1 MKKRT
6 IVIII
11 IFSILLGYL
20 IGNNLGI
27 FSPDSRSYLP
37 TYTPGVTK
45 DITQD
50 SLAFSDIVKAIS
62 PAVVNIS
69 TTKTIKKELRH
80 FSPFF
85 DSPFEEFFE
94 SFRIPKKW
102 KEQNLGSGVIVSSD
116 GYIITNYHVVEKADE
131 IKVTLYDKETY
142 KGKIIGTDP
151 KTDIAIIKISAK
163 NLPAVK
169 WGDSDI
175 LQVGEF
181 VLAFGNP
188 YGFSHTVTMGIVSA
202 VGRANVGIAD
212 YEDFI
217 QTDAA
222 INPGNSGGP
231 LVSIKGELVGI
242 NTAIFSRTGGYQ
254 GIGFAVPS
262 NMVISVMTQLIEEG
276 KVTRGWLGVTIQN
289 ITPELAKEFGLKKP
303 GGALITDIF
312 KESPAEKAGLQ
323 RGDIILEVNGKK
335 IKDVESLR
343 NTVAQ
348 TKVGSTIK
356 LKVIRNGKHISL
368 KVAVTEFPKN
378 LAEVMPG
385 KPKEG
390 MAEKNELVG
399 LSVIELT
406 TEIAKQLGLPRDEKG
421 VVIVRVEP
429 YSNAD
434 EGGFK
439 KGDVI
444 QEMKRKKVNNLRDF
458 NNIVSRL
465 KEGDTVLLYV
475 NRGGKKFYRTI
486 EINF

>member
-1 MKKRT
+1 
-6 IVIII
+6 
-11 IFSILLGYL
+11 
-20 IGNNLGI
+20 
-27 FSPDSRSYLP
+27 
-37 TYTPGVTK
+37 
-45 DITQD
+45 
-50 SLAFSDIVKAIS
+50 
-62 PAVVNIS
+62 
-69 TTKTIKKELRH
+69 
-80 FSPFF
+80 
-85 DSPFEEFFE
+85 
-94 SFRIPKKW
+94 
-102 KEQNLGSGVIVSSD
+102 
-116 GYIITNYHVVEKADE
+116 
-131 IKVTLYDKETY
+131 
-142 KGKIIGTDP
+142 
-151 KTDIAIIKISAK
+151 
-163 NLPAVK
+163 
-169 WGDSDI
+169 
-175 LQVGEF
+175 
-181 VLAFGNP
+181 
-188 YGFSHTVTMGIVSA
+188 
-202 VGRANVGIAD
+202 
-212 YEDFI
+212 
-217 QTDAA
+217 
-222 INPGNSGGP
+222 
-231 LVSIKGELVGI
+231 
-242 NTAIFSRTGGYQ
+242 
-254 GIGFAVPS
+254 
-262 NMVISVMTQLIEEG
+262 MVISVMTQLIKEG

-312 KESPAEKAGLQ
+312 KESPAEIAGLQ

-368 KVAVTEFPKN
+368 KVAVTEFPEN

-486 EINF
+486 EVNF